1 MTAQIPFVSFSTFF
15 ASRERVRL
23 PEALL
28 LIDAMKKLGGT
39 ECSLSMRCAG
49 RFAIGAQSA
58 SPQLSEDDVVE
69 IADYDPVRHS
79 VLAIGLKEPS
89 LDTPLHWLSYRTDP
103 ASGAIAFVR
112 FDGRKEGVA
121 YVGKRHPF
129 GTFDEAMEVVKLAKE
144 KGAPAGVEGR
154 GYLLRAGTLDK
165 LVKILNGKN
174 TGVIS

>member
-1 MTAQIPFVSFSTFF
+1 MTVQIPFVGFSTFF
-15 ASRERVRL
+15 VSRERVRL

-28 LIDAMKKLGGT
+28 LVDAMKMLGGT
-39 ECSLSMRCAG
+39 VCSLSLRCAG
-49 RFAIGAQSA
+49 RFAIGAQAAA
-58 SPQLSEDDVVE
+58 SRFSEDDVVE

-103 ASGAIAFVR
+103 ASGAAAFVK
-112 FDGRKEGVA
+112 FEGKKEG
-121 YVGKRHPF
+121 VGKRHPF

-154 GYLLRAGTLDK
+154 GYLLRARTLEE
-165 LVKILNGKN
+165 LVKVLKGNV
-174 TGVIS
+174 TGVNS